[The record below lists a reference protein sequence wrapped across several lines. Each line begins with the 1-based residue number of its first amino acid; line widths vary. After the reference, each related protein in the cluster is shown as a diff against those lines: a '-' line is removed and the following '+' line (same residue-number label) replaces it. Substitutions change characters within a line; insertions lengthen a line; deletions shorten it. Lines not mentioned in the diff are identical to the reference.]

1 VKAIIVAAGMG
12 RRLGPHTAD
21 IPKCMV
27 DVRGKSILERQ
38 VDALRAAG
46 VDEIHVVRGYLGD
59 RITEPGVGFF
69 DNPDF
74 RENNI
79 LASLFYAEP
88 AMEGGFVF
96 SYSDILYDAT
106 VTRALL
112 AAAGDYR
119 LVIDRGWDRA
129 YAGRH
134 DHPVSEGE
142 LTLVEGGLVK
152 RVGKGLV
159 SPEATVGEFIGLAY
173 FSAAAAARMRAE
185 HARLRAE
192 HARCAGPGGAAP
204 PAPFGTAPSLE
215 KAYLTDL
222 LNHLIDA
229 GAAMTPVTIDGHWR
243 EIDTVEDLLRVR
255 QELDF

>member
-1 VKAIIVAAGMG
+1 MKAIIVAAGMG
-12 RRLGPHTAD
+12 RRLGSHTAE

-27 DVRGKSILERQ
+27 DVAGTSILQRQ
-38 VDALRAAG
+38 VDALRAAA
-46 VDEIHVVRGYLGD
+46 VDEINVVRGYLGD
-59 RITEPGVGFF
+59 RITVPGLRFF

-74 RENNI
+74 RDNNI
-79 LASLFYAEP
+79 LASLFFAAP
-88 AMEGGFVF
+88 VMAGGFVF

-106 VTRALL
+106 VTRALV

-119 LVIDRGWDRA
+119 LIIDRGWHRS
-129 YAGRH
+129 YAGRT

-159 SPEATVGEFIGLAY
+159 SPEVTVGEFIGLAY
-173 FSAAAAARMRAE
+173 FSAAAAARLLAE
-185 HARLRAE
+185 HARLRA
-192 HARCAGPGGAAP
+192 ARGDD
-204 PAPFGTAPSLE
+204 APFGTARTLR
-215 KAYLTDL
+215 KAYLTDM
-222 LNHLIDA
+222 LNHLIDQ
-229 GAAMTPVTIDGHWR
+229 GAPMTPVFIDGHWR

>member
-12 RRLGPHTAD
+12 RRLGPHTAE

-27 DVRGKSILERQ
+27 EVGGKSIMQHQ

-46 VDEIHVVRGYLGD
+46 VDEINVVRGYLGD
-59 RITEPGVGFF
+59 RIAIRVEPASLRFF
-69 DNPDF
+69 DNPEF

-79 LASLFYAEP
+79 LASLFFAAP

-96 SYSDILYDAT
+96 SYSDIIYDET

-112 AAAGDYR
+112 AAPGDYR
-119 LVIDRGWDRA
+119 LIIDRGWDRS
-129 YAGRH
+129 YAGRQ

-159 SPEATVGEFIGLAY
+159 GPEATVGEFIGLAY
-173 FSAAAAARMRAE
+173 FSARAAARMRAE
-185 HARLRAE
+185 HELLRAT
-192 HARCAGPGGAAP
+192 RGDD
-204 PAPFGTAPSLE
+204 APFGTARTLR
-215 KAYLTDL
+215 KAYLTDI
-222 LNHLIDA
+222 LNHLIDQ
-229 GAAMTPVTIDGHWR
+229 GEAMTPVFIDGHWR
-243 EIDTVEDLLRVR
+243 EIDTVEDLERVR
-255 QELDF
+255 RELVG

>member
-12 RRLGPHTAD
+12 RRLGSHTAE

-27 DVRGKSILERQ
+27 EVRGKSILQRQ

-46 VDEIHVVRGYLGD
+46 VDEINVVRGYLGD
-59 RITEPGVGFF
+59 RITVPGLHFYE
-69 DNPDF
+69 NPDY
-74 RENNI
+74 RDNNI
-79 LASLFYAEP
+79 LASLFYAAP
-88 AMEGGFVF
+88 AMAGGFVF

-106 VTRALL
+106 VTRALV
-112 AAAGDYR
+112 AATGDYR
-119 LVIDRGWDRA
+119 LIIDRGWDRA

-142 LTLVEGGLVK
+142 LTLVADGLVK

-159 SPEATVGEFIGLAY
+159 SPDVTVGEFIGLAC
-173 FSAAAAARMRAE
+173 FSATAAARMLAE

-192 HARCAGPGGAAP
+192 VGDA
-204 PAPFGTAPSLE
+204 APFGSARTLR

-222 LNHLIDA
+222 LNHLIDQ
-229 GAAMTPVTIDGHWR
+229 GAPMTPVYIDGHWR